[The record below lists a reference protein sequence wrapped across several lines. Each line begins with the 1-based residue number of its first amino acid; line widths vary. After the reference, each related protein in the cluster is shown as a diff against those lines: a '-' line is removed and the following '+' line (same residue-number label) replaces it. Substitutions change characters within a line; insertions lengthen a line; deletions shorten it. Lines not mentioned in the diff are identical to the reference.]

1 MADRPLWLIRAAA
14 GLEGHGLTSI
24 FVPTVTDVDHQP
36 LGRTRPCRGT
46 RIHVM
51 EDSAGTIYHEF
62 QRNYD
67 CSTDTNLLVAKR
79 LGSIAAKYVAEP
91 FDETFFAEVEPV
103 AKGAMDDLALR
114 VPATRSAE
122 GCSNQVSFEAPAR
135 ELSMADHG
143 CSCRRRGSESTLPI
157 LSKEGSSKLKRWTSS
172 RKRCVLK
179 SPTLRA
185 RSPQSRH
192 LKPPQDADAVAVC
205 APSGSCATTS
215 ISTLISSSPR
225 RGTPTQVQI
234 GR

>member
-46 RIHVM
+46 RIHVI
-51 EDSAGTIYHEF
+51 EDSAGTIYHQF

-122 GCSNQVSFEAPAR
+122 GCSNQLSETWIREYIAYLVERRIVEAEA
-135 ELSMADHG
+135 LD
-143 CSCRRRGSESTLPI
+143 
-157 LSKEGSSKLKRWTSS
+157 
-172 RKRCVLK
+172 VLEK
-179 SPTLRA
+179 AMRLE
-185 RSPQSRH
+185 
-192 LKPPQDADAVAVC
+192 KPNAAC
-205 APSGSCATTS
+205 T
-215 ISTLISSSPR
+215 
-225 RGTPTQVQI
+225 
-234 GR
+234 